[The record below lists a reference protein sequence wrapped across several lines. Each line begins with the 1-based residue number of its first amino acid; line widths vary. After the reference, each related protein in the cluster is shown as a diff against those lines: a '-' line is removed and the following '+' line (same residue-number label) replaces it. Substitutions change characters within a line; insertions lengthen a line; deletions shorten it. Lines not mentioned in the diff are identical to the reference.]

1 MSLSTWER
9 MGTGE
14 GGRECELPESWFS
27 FFSFLSFFFLFIT
40 LSFARGNFPERVRGI
55 RNVSCVYHCGYFSV
69 INECYRDMFSLIAVT
84 VQGNFS
90 ETVCCETLEER
101 ERREEERERIIVD
114 F

>member
-9 MGTGE
+9 MGTRE

-27 FFSFLSFFFLFIT
+27 YFFFFLFFSFFFFFFFFLFIT

-69 INECYRDMFSLIAVT
+69 INECYRDMFSLIAIT

-90 ETVCCETLEER
+90 DSML
-101 ERREEERERIIVD
+101 
-114 F
+114 